1 MSGFIY
7 YTSGEPAKDKLSEI
21 GLGHISDKSMSVSI
35 ILNGPD
41 GKQGCLYAPSD
52 FGGPRS
58 CRYLKNEQVWVDFDT
73 FWVGYEIANPP
84 TQKDVVRKEIVDGHK
99 VKLSDGW
106 EVTIP
111 LARRYPFGTELPETL
126 FIGKDKILKRKP
138 LKRFAALSAGAE
150 SILEKMFING
160 DGIPYSELW
169 ETMLE
174 ALCVNYRISAAEA
187 TILELITTANIVTM
201 ADALVDGPAIREQME
216 ADMQKK
222 RQLEENNMS
231 VGQEG

>member
-1 MSGFIY
+1 M
-7 YTSGEPAKDKLSEI
+7 
-21 GLGHISDKSMSVSI
+21 
-35 ILNGPD
+35 
-41 GKQGCLYAPSD
+41 
-52 FGGPRS
+52 
-58 CRYLKNEQVWVDFDT
+58 
-73 FWVGYEIANPP
+73 
-84 TQKDVVRKEIVDGHK
+84 
-99 VKLSDGW
+99 
-106 EVTIP
+106 
-111 LARRYPFGTELPETL
+111 
-126 FIGKDKILKRKP
+126 
-138 LKRFAALSAGAE
+138 SAGAE